1 MVGQKP
7 TANPALAGK
16 KRSAGE
22 QKGVVA
28 TPSQLRT
35 ITAPALPRSNLIEA
49 TLFV

>member
-7 TANPALAGK
+7 AANPALAGK
-16 KRSAGE
+16 KPSARE
-22 QKGVVA
+22 QNGVVA

>member
-1 MVGQKP
+1 MIGQKP
-7 TANPALAGK
+7 TATTPLAGK
-16 KRSAGE
+16 KSLCGE

-35 ITAPALPRSNLIEA
+35 NAAPALPRSNLIEA